1 MLLRFNEVP
10 RDVARIDETGF
21 LDRKD
26 SPRVREL
33 IGRVVTVDAAF
44 KKTGTKAV
52 QTAISGQPRAIF
64 GSITFAGGE
73 DDDEMFLRRLAARW
87 EADFLPGY
95 ARYEHYEIAWHHLS
109 WGKAHELRFFLPL
122 WNKAE
127 QAPLQLTRSLFDRA
141 DLWTRVQALTFGLGD
156 PFPRYRSGMRPD
168 FQVAE
173 RGPIRGLRS
182 ALVAYIEDAVMAG
195 EISSRREV
203 IADLGKIGFEIAQED
218 PDALTVRYT
227 GSDEDLARK
236 AKRPV
241 VLTGPAFSEGFGQI
255 DDPRIMELEQA
266 TRAGVAR
273 LRAEAEAHSQEL
285 APSVEQVLEA
295 AAQRQVAAV
304 LDKVDHGLGARLQS
318 LQERADALASEKE
331 AGLADKGK
339 TVQELAEKTRREINN
354 QLADFQKVAR
364 ESKDALVQE
373 ATRDLTASAEAT
385 KVFQRKLDAAQ
396 RRVDELT
403 GKKDDTIKKLTYGLV
418 AAGVIAVMS
427 LVPTVYFAVGA
438 ARLVAEVKVASAEIG
453 AQRETLAALTQQTT
467 EEVDQHR
474 AALTHAVT
482 LQGQVQEALQGM
494 AQSLAVLGDAVRIE
508 QKADGTNAL
517 TIYTR
522 KIPTVRNCDRQPGC
536 VTRIDT
542 RSY

>member
-1 MLLRFNEVP
+1 MLLRFNDVP
-10 RDVARIDETGF
+10 RDAARLDETAF

-33 IGRVVTVDAAF
+33 IGRVAAVDAAF
-44 KKTGTKAV
+44 KKTGSKAV
-52 QTAISGQPRAIF
+52 EAAIAGQPRAIF

-95 ARYEHYEIAWHHLS
+95 ARHEHYEIVWHHLS

-127 QAPLQLTRSLFDRA
+127 QAPLHLTRSLIDRA

-195 EISSRREV
+195 EISSRRDV
-203 IADLGKIGFEIAQED
+203 IADLGKIGFEIAKED
-218 PDALTVRYT
+218 PDALTVRYA

-241 VLTGPAFSEGFGQI
+241 MLTGPAFGEGFGQI
-255 DDPRIMELEQA
+255 DDPRIVKLEEA

-273 LRAEAEAHSQEL
+273 LRAEADAHSKEL
-285 APSVEQVLEA
+285 APSVEQALEA
-295 AAQRQVAAV
+295 AAQRQMAAAMGKA
-304 LDKVDHGLGARLQS
+304 DQGLGERLQA
-318 LQERADALASEKE
+318 LMEKADALAFEKE
-331 AGLADKGK
+331 AGLAEKGE
-339 TVQELAEKTRREINN
+339 TVQALAEKTRREINS

-364 ESKDALVQE
+364 ESKDALLQE
-373 ATRDLTASAEAT
+373 ATRDLTASADAT
-385 KVFQRKLDAAQ
+385 KVFNRKLEAAQ
-396 RRVDELT
+396 RQVDELT
-403 GKKDDTIKKLTYGLV
+403 GKKDATIRKLTYGLA
-418 AAGVIAVMS
+418 AAGAIAVLS

-438 ARLVAEVKVASAEIG
+438 ARLVAEVKATSAEIG
-453 AQRETLAALTQQTT
+453 AQRETLAALTQQTA

-494 AQSLAVLGDAVRIE
+494 AQSLAILGDAVRIE

-536 VTRIDT
+536 VTRIDP